1 MVGTVCV
8 MCVMR
13 KFGHP
18 VCPCLRFWSTCCCL
32 VGEFFFRVVFKFF
45 FRAAISPIVNTCAS
59 VHSPFLQHVQHVARG
74 AVGTAV
80 QCGRV

>member
-18 VCPCLRFWSTCCCL
+18 VCPCLRFWSTCCCFA
-32 VGEFFFRVVFKFF
+32 GEFF
-45 FRAAISPIVNTCAS
+45 FRAAISPIVNTCEFS
-59 VHSPFLQHVQHVARG
+59 SPFAYNMTCTCTGL
-74 AVGTAV
+74 
-80 QCGRV
+80 GRL